1 MAASYV
7 ERHPEFKAELDAELA
22 SEALYRASST

>member
-1 MAASYV
+1 MLPMAASYV
-7 ERHPEFKAELDAELA
+7 ERHPELKEELA